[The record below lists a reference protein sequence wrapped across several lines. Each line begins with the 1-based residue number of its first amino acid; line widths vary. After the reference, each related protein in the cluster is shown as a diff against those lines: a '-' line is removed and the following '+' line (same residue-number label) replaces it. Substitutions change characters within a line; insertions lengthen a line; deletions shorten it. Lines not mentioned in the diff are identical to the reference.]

1 MSSISPITRQIHPK
15 NFIDKRKKSISFD
28 QEIKK
33 RDFKE
38 EKQMGSSVLS
48 PEPRR
53 KSKFNVYEN
62 LQVKSEAKTKNN
74 NHAISLLHIIKTL
87 KKVANALKSRVGL
100 APIQN
105 IDHQKQL
112 RFMNDLSFFPDLTNK
127 HFFLKRY
134 TEKNVKSKGKRK
146 SS

>member
-1 MSSISPITRQIHPK
+1 MGRRVSSISPISRQIHAK
-15 NFIDKRKKSISFD
+15 NFIDLRKKSISFD
-28 QEIKK
+28 QDIIK

-38 EKQMGSSVLS
+38 EKQMKSSVLS
-48 PEPRR
+48 PETRR

-62 LQVKSEAKTKNN
+62 LQVKSEAKTQNN
-74 NHAISLLHIIKTL
+74 SHAISLLHIIKTL
-87 KKVANALKSRVGL
+87 KKAANALKSRVGL

-127 HFFLKRY
+127 HVFLKRY
-134 TEKNVKSKGKRK
+134 TEKNVFYC
-146 SS
+146 